1 MKTRLRLGLWSAFL
15 ACWYGLV
22 PAGAGLAATDALPLQ
37 RVLSEPSVEDRLK
50 RGTSSA
56 QIAEEFGPPDEVL
69 PSGVWVYWNMA
80 CADTRSV
87 EFGYD
92 TLVVQFAEGQL
103 HKARLVRSDQLR
115 ALLARHGQVRT
126 PTAAP

>member
-80 CADTRSV
+80 CADTRSG
-87 EFGYD
+87 ESGYD
-92 TLVVQFAEGQL
+92 TLVVQFDEGRL
-103 HKARLVRSDQLR
+103 RKAKLVRGDALR
-115 ALLARHGQVRT
+115 ALLARHESGRALVAS
-126 PTAAP
+126 P